1 MSTPARRPP
10 PSNPVMLP
18 LMGAVVG
25 LAAIVALWGILSLAL
40 DRDPIDYPDA
50 GPLLGPTMVA
60 AATVVMWLV
69 AWRVRRP
76 WVAMLLAFT
85 GSLLAMLVVAGVGY
99 GLTRGSLEWMLRAP
113 AHFAIGP
120 FVPGAAAL
128 SALVILGVRVL
139 R

>member
-1 MSTPARRPP
+1 MSEPVRRPP
-10 PSNPVMLP
+10 PSNPTMLP
-18 LMGAVVG
+18 LMGAVIG
-25 LAAIVALWGILSLAL
+25 LAGIVALWGILSLVL
-40 DRDPIDYPDA
+40 DRNPIDYPDA

-60 AATVVMWLV
+60 AAAVVTWIV

-76 WVAMLLAFT
+76 WVAALVAFAGT
-85 GSLLAMLVVAGVGY
+85 FLAMLVVAGIGY
-99 GLTRGSLEWMLRAP
+99 GVTRGSLEWMLRAP

-128 SALVILGVRVL
+128 CALVTAGVRVL

>member
-1 MSTPARRPP
+1 MSEPVRRPP
-10 PSNPVMLP
+10 PSNPAMLP

-25 LAAIVALWGILSLAL
+25 LAGIVALWGILSLVL

-50 GPLLGPTMVA
+50 GPLLGPAMVV
-60 AATVVMWLV
+60 AATVVTGLV
-69 AWRVRRP
+69 AYRVRRP
-76 WVAMLLAFT
+76 WPAVALAFV
-85 GSLLAMLVVAGVGY
+85 GSLLAMLIVAGIGY
-99 GLTRGSLEWMLRAP
+99 GLTRGSLEWMLLAP

-128 SALVILGVRVL
+128 CALVTLGVRVL

>member
-1 MSTPARRPP
+1 MSEPVRRPP
-10 PSNPVMLP
+10 PSNPAMLP

-25 LAAIVALWGILSLAL
+25 LAGIVALWGILSLVL
-40 DRDPIDYPDA
+40 DRNPIDYPDA

-60 AATVVMWLV
+60 AGAVVTWIV

-76 WVAMLLAFT
+76 WVAALLAFAGT
-85 GSLLAMLVVAGVGY
+85 FLAMLVVAGIGY
-99 GLTRGSLEWMLRAP
+99 GVTRGSLEWMLRAP

-128 SALVILGVRVL
+128 CALVTLGVRVL